1 MVRHWV
7 TFRYDV
13 QEAEEPGE
21 RRDVELLVIP
31 AKNRQTHAQGELGH
45 FVNETGDELTVVVT

>member
-1 MVRHWV
+1 M

-31 AKNRQTHAQGELGH
+31 AKNRHGH
-45 FVNETGDELTVVVT
+45 TRKVSWDIL